1 MAYKGKYRPQNPKK
15 YKGDPTNIVYRSLW
29 EQKFMRYCDLNEN
42 VSQWQ
47 SEEFFV
53 PYRSPLD
60 NKFHR
65 YFPDFFIK
73 YTDKNGNKRTM
84 VVEIKPKKEV
94 EMPEQNPSRR
104 TKSWAYRVQTW
115 VVNQAKWKA
124 AEEYCADRN
133 YEFKIM
139 TDDDL
144 YGRSNLPTRKGYW
157 R

>member
-29 EQKFMRYCDLNEN
+29 EQKFMRYCDLNE
-42 VSQWQ
+42 SIDQWQ

-60 NKFHR
+60 NKIHR

-94 EMPEQNPSRR
+94 EMPEQNPTRR

-124 AEEYCADRN
+124 AREYCADRN

-139 TDDDL
+139 TEDEL
-144 YGRSNLPTRKGYW
+144 GV
-157 R
+157 